1 MAKEGLKFSIKGRP
15 KSIASIWNKMQKQK
29 VSFEDIY
36 DIFAIRIVLDTKPE
50 QEKSDAW
57 RTYSVVTDFYPPNPD
72 RLRDWISIPKANG
85 YESLHTTVMSP
96 TGKWVEVQIRSERM
110 DEIAE
115 KGYAAHWRYKGQH
128 ADSRLDQ
135 WIGQI
140 REVIEGGE
148 DSALEF
154 VDELKLDLFNE
165 EVYVFTPNGDLIVLA
180 KGATAL
186 DFAFRVHTQVGQKCI
201 GAKVNKKLVPIGH
214 VLQSGDQ
221 IEILTSRKQ
230 KPKEDWLQ
238 IVATASARSKIRA
251 SLRANRQK
259 QAAEGKRHV
268 AQAVQKARH
277 RFHSGQPRGA
287 RARLKVD

>member
-1 MAKEGLKFSIKGRP
+1 MTSSPSALCWIPSRSKR
-15 KSIASIWNKMQKQK
+15 
-29 VSFEDIY
+29 
-36 DIFAIRIVLDTKPE
+36 
-50 QEKSDAW
+50 KSDAW

-180 KGATAL
+180 KGATRIGL
-186 DFAFRVHTQVGQKCI
+186 RVSSAYPSGSEVHWRQGQQEA
-201 GAKVNKKLVPIGH
+201 GAH
-214 VLQSGDQ
+214 W
-221 IEILTSRKQ
+221 SR
-230 KPKEDWLQ
+230 L
-238 IVATASARSKIRA
+238 
-251 SLRANRQK
+251 
-259 QAAEGKRHV
+259 AER
-268 AQAVQKARH
+268 R
-277 RFHSGQPRGA
+277 P
-287 RARLKVD
+287 D